1 MFANKKKCERSS
13 FRVRGSE
20 CGESVNDASIVEKS
34 RDFRNHGLKASD
46 FEFQITSG
54 ACLQNGSKSLGG
66 LADTHTRN
74 DLFSANRFRKH
85 AESLRKQR

>member
-13 FRVRGSE
+13 FRVSGSE

-54 ACLQNGSKSLGG
+54 ACLQNGSNSLEHSVNTST
-66 LADTHTRN
+66 LDV
-74 DLFSANRFRKH
+74 LFSANRFGKH